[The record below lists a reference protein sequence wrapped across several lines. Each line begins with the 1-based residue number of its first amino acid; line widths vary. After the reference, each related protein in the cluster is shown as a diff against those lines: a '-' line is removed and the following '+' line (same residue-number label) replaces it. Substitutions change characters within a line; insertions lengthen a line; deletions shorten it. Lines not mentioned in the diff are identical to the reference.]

1 MRITMIMIKSKKVV
15 FVYITLI
22 LFFLI
27 SRSSSSK
34 PRAPLAVADE
44 EEEEEDWGSS
54 ESPISSAFSPST
66 TKETS
71 TTTTKPFS
79 PLVATTIAKL
89 HLSADSENED
99 EDEEEEEEKDSKTKN
114 HLLQKS
120 SPPVPP
126 RKASLQPSEQSS
138 TVGGP
143 EAILFNVGDFYRT
156 SLHEDALHESIEA
169 SLQAV
174 NGLTTAD
181 EEEAFL
187 ISSSKPPLPVRKAE
201 TPSSPPKSTSIV
213 RRESQYENETAHEC
227 GVTHRRGYER
237 IQAAN
242 RKLQNGT
249 SSTTGTST
257 TSPEE
262 KCHSL
267 DDLLNGKP
275 TREQEEEEMAY
286 RRRSA
291 KFPTEAETAA
301 AAAAAAAAATTNSS
315 INSSV
320 SAASSVTFRTK
331 RNSESLNT
339 VNGNHPHHHQLE
351 QSTSSLNSAS
361 HLRPLTLYLPSPN
374 EELNLITHLHA
385 LGHDLTSSTVTHSL
399 LITPFTCSGYLY
411 KQCAGSSS
419 KWRKRYFHFN
429 RVRKVFV
436 YFSDRSAF
444 EKRRHPKRT
453 CALLLI
459 LLCKQSFFNFAIFFI
474 N

>member
-1 MRITMIMIKSKKVV
+1 M
-15 FVYITLI
+15 
-22 LFFLI
+22 
-27 SRSSSSK
+27 
-34 PRAPLAVADE
+34 AVADEE

-66 TKETS
+66 TS
-71 TTTTKPFS
+71 PQQTTTAATAKPSS
-79 PLVATTIAKL
+79 PLLATTIAKL

-201 TPSSPPKSTSIV
+201 TSPSSSSPPKSTSIV

-242 RKLQNGT
+242 RKLQNGSSSSAT
-249 SSTTGTST
+249 SA

-291 KFPTEAETAA
+291 KFPTEAEAA
-301 AAAAAAAAATTNSS
+301 AAAAIATTNSS
-315 INSSV
+315 INSTV
-320 SAASSVTFRTK
+320 SASSSSSVTFRAK

-339 VNGNHPHHHQLE
+339 VNGNHHPHRHHQLE

-453 CALLLI
+453 CSVLI
-459 LLCKQSFFNFAIFFI
+459 LLCKQSF
-474 N
+474 